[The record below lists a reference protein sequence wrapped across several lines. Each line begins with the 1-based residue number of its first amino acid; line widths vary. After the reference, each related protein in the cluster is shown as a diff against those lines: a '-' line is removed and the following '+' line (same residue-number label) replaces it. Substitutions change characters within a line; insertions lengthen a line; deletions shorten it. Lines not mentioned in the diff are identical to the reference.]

1 MGKKSKCNFNPYA
14 NGKVPPC
21 SDFLGNSNPII
32 KNCTLLY
39 RNLNRLFFFLS
50 TNTDNS
56 TNTNINIFSSSTN
69 IQISTNTFILG
80 LFIKL
85 IEQGFIKYNKNIKI
99 HSNKH
104 INSFIHKTIEK
115 QPKFIFTHVPSLSV
129 VLSNGNAVAPLYTD
143 NISISNLNYYLLL
156 IINRFERN
164 PALFF
169 GNNSYT
175 LEEPI
180 NLNLAGINLYFPLC

>member
-1 MGKKSKCNFNPYA
+1 MGKNLKYNPNPYA

-32 KNCTLLY
+32 KNCTVLY

-50 TNTDNS
+50 TNTDNT
-56 TNTNINIFSSSTN
+56 TNSNINIFSSSTN
-69 IQISTNTFILG
+69 IQISLNTFILG

-85 IEQGFIKYNKNIKI
+85 IETGYIKYNKNIKI
-99 HSNKH
+99 HSNER
-104 INSFIHKTIEK
+104 INTFIHKTLEK
-115 QPKFIFTHVPSLSV
+115 QPKLIFTHVPSLSIV
-129 VLSNGNAVAPLYTD
+129 FSNGNAVAPLYTD
-143 NISISNLNYYLLL
+143 NISISKLNYYILLV
-156 IINRFERN
+156 INRLEKN

-180 NLNLAGINLYFPLC
+180 NLNLAGLNLYFPLC